1 MKKGF
6 SFDQTSYSN
15 DIICVFFVS
24 NTQSF
29 TLLKKEKIGK
39 EIPHSKQDIN
49 YPAVLIGRLGINIA
63 YQHLHVGSELMNFI
77 KMWFIE
83 PNNKT
88 GCRYL
93 VVDAYNTEIPI
104 AFYKK
109 NGFDFI
115 FSTETQEMEYRNIK
129 SDQPL
134 RTRLMYYDL
143 IRLVKN

>member
-1 MKKGF
+1 
-6 SFDQTSYSN
+6 
-15 DIICVFFVS
+15 
-24 NTQSF
+24 
-29 TLLKKEKIGK
+29 
-39 EIPHSKQDIN
+39 
-49 YPAVLIGRLGINIA
+49 
-63 YQHLHVGSELMNFI
+63 MNFI

>member
-1 MKKGF
+1 
-6 SFDQTSYSN
+6 
-15 DIICVFFVS
+15 
-24 NTQSF
+24 
-29 TLLKKEKIGK
+29 
-39 EIPHSKQDIN
+39 
-49 YPAVLIGRLGINIA
+49 
-63 YQHLHVGSELMNFI
+63 
-77 KMWFIE
+77 MWFIE

-129 SDQPL
+129 SDQQL